1 MTAQHSTIYI
11 IYLYI
16 NMMQL
21 LFSCVLGYHCPNRL
35 SMISGALMVHTPSPC
50 RKICQTLRF
59 WLHASRFLNFCYS
72 PQTLLSGNLLN
83 RTLGEKSDIPS
94 SIRRNTVRNITDIP
108 GYSVIF
114 PWNIF
119 AIRVIFRPEYVGIN
133 YTTYSEAEYYRNTH
147 EKNIILWI
155 ISNEHFG

>member
-1 MTAQHSTIYI
+1 MTTNLGNTYYI
-11 IYLYI
+11 PGFGVVVAIVVGWEVE
-16 NMMQL
+16 
-21 LFSCVLGYHCPNRL
+21 FVG
-35 SMISGALMVHTPSPC
+35 
-50 RKICQTLRF
+50 
-59 WLHASRFLNFCYS
+59 
-72 PQTLLSGNLLN
+72 
-83 RTLGEKSDIPS
+83 TLGEKSDIPS

>member
-1 MTAQHSTIYI
+1 MCIVSKDANVVGPLPH
-11 IYLYI
+11 
-16 NMMQL
+16 
-21 LFSCVLGYHCPNRL
+21 
-35 SMISGALMVHTPSPC
+35 IS
-50 RKICQTLRF
+50 
-59 WLHASRFLNFCYS
+59 
-72 PQTLLSGNLLN
+72 
-83 RTLGEKSDIPS
+83 LGEKSDIPS